1 MFNKT
6 GAMFGLCRVL
16 RKQFGE
22 LFLTSRQSETPQGVN
37 GSIKTKRGAMF
48 GLDARIALA
57 IFGALSVISG
67 AALYSAIKQAK
78 VTAVVTEF
86 NEVVKAV
93 EAYSLDTGQL
103 MPVVAHTIFNANELV
118 TSTVAGWKGPYISAD
133 IVNHGTYC
141 SNCVIR
147 KQKYDY
153 HPTNDAVIAIS
164 GYKDNQASSYAWNFD
179 SCTSGDG
186 CTIWVGL
193 SYQDVNFTKAVDE
206 EVDGVYDVGQGKVR
220 ISNWPGDIYHINYD
234 TGIPIDQ
241 IN

>member
-6 GAMFGLCRVL
+6 
-16 RKQFGE
+16 
-22 LFLTSRQSETPQGVN
+22 
-37 GSIKTKRGAMF
+37 GAMF

-103 MPVVAHTIFNANELV
+103 MPVVANNIFNANELV
-118 TSTVAGWKGPYISAD
+118 TSTAAGWKGPYISAD
-133 IVNHGTYC
+133 IVNHGLFC

-153 HPTNDAVIAIS
+153 HPTNDSFIAIY
-164 GYKDNQASSYAWNFD
+164 GYKDNQVSSNVSNID
-179 SCTSGDG
+179 SCTSGVG
-186 CTIWVGL
+186 CNIWVGL
-193 SYQDVNFTKAVDE
+193 SYQDINFTKAVDE

-220 ISNWPGDIYHINYD
+220 VSNLPGDIYHIVYD